1 MTAAIRAEG
10 LTKHYGKHVAITEL
24 NLEVAQGEVFG
35 FLGPNGAG
43 KSTTIRILLDLIRP
57 TAGHVEVFGVDPRS
71 GGAELRRRIGYL
83 PGELEIEGRNT
94 ARELLGFLA
103 DQHSRAGSHAVEP
116 GRIEELAKLLDLDL
130 SRKVG
135 AMSKGNKQKVGV
147 IAAFMH
153 RPDLL
158 ILDEP
163 TSGLDPLLQQR
174 FLELVAEAKGN
185 GQTVFMSSH
194 ILSEVQQIADRAVIM
209 RAGRLLGTENVED
222 LRRRSPRTVELVFGE
237 EVSADD
243 FRRLPSVRD
252 LTIDGKTVRCT
263 TEGEV
268 DELFK
273 TAARYQLVSV
283 LSTEPDLEQI
293 FFSLYGR

>member
-1 MTAAIRAEG
+1 MTAAIRTEG
-10 LTKHYGKHVAITEL
+10 LTKHYGKHVAIADL
-24 NLEVAQGEVFG
+24 DLEVTVGEVFG

-43 KSTTIRILLDLIRP
+43 KSTTIRMLLDLIRP
-57 TAGHVEVFGVDPRS
+57 TSGRVEVFGIDPRA

-83 PGELEIEGRNT
+83 PGELAIEGRNT
-94 ARELLGFLA
+94 ARELLNFLA
-103 DQHSRAGSHAVEP
+103 DQRGTVPASR
-116 GRIEELAKLLDLDL
+116 IIELADLLDLDL

-135 AMSKGNKQKVGV
+135 ALSRGNKQKVGI

-153 RPDLL
+153 RPELL

-174 FLELVAEAKGN
+174 FLDLVTEAKHN

-194 ILSEVQQIADRAVIM
+194 VLSEVQRTADRAVIM
-209 RAGRLLGTENVED
+209 RAGKLLGTENVDD
-222 LRRRSPRTVELVFGE
+222 LRRRSPRSVELVFGA
-237 EVSADD
+237 EVFADD
-243 FRRLPSVRD
+243 FARLPGVRE
-252 LTIDGKTVRCT
+252 LSIDGKTLRCT

-273 TAARYQLVSV
+273 TAAKYELVSV

>member
-1 MTAAIRAEG
+1 MTTAAIRTEG
-10 LTKHYGKHVAITEL
+10 LTKHYGKHVALTDL
-24 NLEVAQGEVFG
+24 NLEVGQGEVFG

-57 TAGHVEVFGVDPRS
+57 TSGRVEVFGVEPRV
-71 GGAELRRRIGYL
+71 GDAQLRGRIGYL

-94 ARELLGFLA
+94 ARELLAFLA
-103 DQHSRAGSHAVEP
+103 DLRGDVAP
-116 GRIEELAKLLDLDL
+116 NRITDLADLLDLDL
-130 SRKVG
+130 SKKVG
-135 AMSKGNKQKVGV
+135 AMSKGNKQKVGI

-153 RPDLL
+153 NPDLL

-174 FLELVAEAKGN
+174 FLDLVDAAKRN

-194 ILSEVQQIADRAVIM
+194 ILSEVQQTADRAVIM
-209 RAGRLLGTENVED
+209 RAGKLLGTENVED
-222 LRRRSPRTVELVFGE
+222 LRRRSPRSVELVFGE
-237 EVSADD
+237 DIFGDD
-243 FRRLPSVRD
+243 FAGLPGVRD
-252 LTIDGKTVRCT
+252 LTVDGKTLRCT

-268 DELFK
+268 DTLFK
-273 TAARYQLVSV
+273 MAAKYQLVSV

-293 FFSLYGR
+293 FFSRYGR

>member
-1 MTAAIRAEG
+1 MTIAAIRTEG
-10 LTKHYGKHVAITEL
+10 LTKHYGKHVALTDL
-24 NLEVAQGEVFG
+24 NLEVGQGEVFG

-57 TAGHVEVFGVDPRS
+57 TSGRVEVFGVEPRV
-71 GGAELRRRIGYL
+71 GGAQLRRRIGYL

-94 ARELLGFLA
+94 ARELLAFLA
-103 DQHSRAGSHAVEP
+103 DLRGDVAP
-116 GRIEELAKLLDLDL
+116 NRITDLADLLDLDL
-130 SRKVG
+130 SKKVG
-135 AMSKGNKQKVGV
+135 AMSKGNKQKVGI

-153 RPDLL
+153 NPDLL

-174 FLELVAEAKGN
+174 FLDLVDAAKHN

-194 ILSEVQQIADRAVIM
+194 ILSEVQQTADRAVIM
-209 RAGRLLGTENVED
+209 RAGKLLGTENVED
-222 LRRRSPRTVELVFGE
+222 LRRRSPRSVELVFGE
-237 EVSADD
+237 DIFGDD
-243 FRRLPSVRD
+243 FAGLPGVRD
-252 LTIDGKTVRCT
+252 LTVDGKTLRCT

-268 DELFK
+268 DTLFK
-273 TAARYQLVSV
+273 IAAKYQLVSV

>member
-1 MTAAIRAEG
+1 MTSAAIRTEG
-10 LTKHYGKHVAITEL
+10 LTKHYGKHVALTDL
-24 NLEVAQGEVFG
+24 NLEVGQGEVFG

-57 TAGHVEVFGVDPRS
+57 TSGHVEVLGVDPRA
-71 GGAELRRRIGYL
+71 GGAELRKRIGYL

-94 ARELLGFLA
+94 ARDLLGFLA
-103 DQHSRAGSHAVEP
+103 DLRGTVPAN
-116 GRIEELAKLLDLDL
+116 RITDLADLLDLDL
-130 SRKVG
+130 SKKVG
-135 AMSKGNKQKVGV
+135 AMSKGNKQKVGI

-153 RPDLL
+153 NPDLL

-174 FLELVAEAKGN
+174 FLDLVTAAKDN

-194 ILSEVQQIADRAVIM
+194 ILSEVQQTADRAVIM

-222 LRRRSPRTVELVFGE
+222 LRRRSPRSVELVFGE
-237 EVSADD
+237 DVFADD
-243 FRRLPSVRD
+243 FAALPSVRD
-252 LTIDGKTVRCT
+252 LIIDGKTLRCT

-273 TAARYQLVSV
+273 TAAKYHLVSV
-283 LSTEPDLEQI
+283 LSTEPDLEEI

>member
-1 MTAAIRAEG
+1 MTAPAIRVAG
-10 LTKHYGKHVAITEL
+10 LHKSYGKHAALTDL

-57 TAGHVEVFGVDPRS
+57 TSGQVEVFGIEPRV
-71 GGAELRRRIGYL
+71 GGARLRRRIGYL
-83 PGELEIEGRNT
+83 PGELALEGRNT
-94 ARELLGFLA
+94 ARELLTFFA
-103 DQHSRAGSHAVEP
+103 DQHGNVAA
-116 GRIEELAKLLDLDL
+116 GRIEELAELLDLDL
-130 SRKVG
+130 AKKVG
-135 AMSKGNKQKVGV
+135 SMSKGNKQKVGI

-153 RPDLL
+153 SPDLL

-174 FLELVAEAKGN
+174 FLDLVTAAKHN

-194 ILSEVQQIADRAVIM
+194 ILTEVQQTADRAVIM
-209 RAGRLLGTENVED
+209 RAGQLLATENVED
-222 LRRRSPRTVELVFGE
+222 LRRRAPRSVEMVFGAD
-237 EVSADD
+237 VFADD
-243 FRRLPSVRD
+243 FAHLPNLRD
-252 LTIDGKTVRCT
+252 LRIENRTLHCT

-268 DELFK
+268 DALFK
-273 TAARYQLVSV
+273 AAAKYPLVSV
-283 LSTEPDLEQI
+283 LSTEPDLEQM

>member
-1 MTAAIRAEG
+1 MTAAIRTEG
-10 LTKHYGKHVAITEL
+10 LSKHYGKHVALTDL
-24 NLEVAQGEVFG
+24 NLEVGQGEVFG

-57 TAGHVEVFGVDPRS
+57 TSGHVEVLGVDPRS
-71 GGAELRRRIGYL
+71 GGAELRKRIGYL

-94 ARELLGFLA
+94 ARDLLDFLA
-103 DQHSRAGSHAVEP
+103 DQRGTVPA
-116 GRIEELAKLLDLDL
+116 GRIGELAELLDLDL

-135 AMSKGNKQKVGV
+135 AMSKGNKQKVGI

-174 FLELVAEAKGN
+174 FLDLVAEAKDN

-194 ILSEVQQIADRAVIM
+194 ILSEVQQTADRAVIM

-222 LRRRSPRTVELVFGE
+222 LRRRSPRSVELVFDAE
-237 EVSADD
+237 IFADD
-243 FRRLPSVRD
+243 FARLPAVRE
-252 LTIDGKTVRCT
+252 LSIEGKTLRCT
-263 TEGEV
+263 TEGDV
-268 DELFK
+268 DALFK
-273 TAARYQLVSV
+273 VAAEYPLVSV

>member
-1 MTAAIRAEG
+1 MTTAAIRAEG
-10 LTKHYGKHVAITEL
+10 LTKHYGRHVALTDL
-24 NLEVAQGEVFG
+24 HLEVGQGEVFG

-57 TAGHVEVFGVDPRS
+57 TAGRVEVFGVEPRV
-71 GGAELRRRIGYL
+71 GGAELRKRIGYL

-103 DQHSRAGSHAVEP
+103 DLRGTVTP
-116 GRIEELAKLLDLDL
+116 KRIIELAELLDLDL
-130 SRKVG
+130 SKKVG
-135 AMSKGNKQKVGV
+135 AMSKGNKQKVGI

-153 RPDLL
+153 NPDLL

-174 FLELVAEAKGN
+174 FLDLVAEAKRN

-194 ILSEVQQIADRAVIM
+194 ILSEVQQSADRAVIM
-209 RAGRLLGTENVED
+209 RAGQLLGTENVED
-222 LRRRSPRTVELVFGE
+222 LRRRSPRSVELVFGE
-237 EVSADD
+237 NVFADD
-243 FRRLPSVRD
+243 FAKLPGVRE
-252 LTIDGKTVRCT
+252 LTIEGTTLRCT

-268 DELFK
+268 DGLFK
-273 TAARYQLVSV
+273 MAAKYPLVSV

>member
-1 MTAAIRAEG
+1 MTAAIRTEG
-10 LTKHYGKHVAITEL
+10 LTKRYGKHVAITGL
-24 NLEVAQGEVFG
+24 DLEVQPGEVFG

-57 TAGHVEVFGVDPRS
+57 TAGRVEVLGIAPRA

-83 PGELEIEGRNT
+83 PGELAIEGRNT

-103 DQHSRAGSHAVEP
+103 DQHGTVSAR
-116 GRIEELAKLLDLDL
+116 RIIELADLLDLDL

-135 AMSKGNKQKVGV
+135 AMSKGNKQKVGLV
-147 IAAFMH
+147 AAFMH

-174 FLELVAEAKGN
+174 FLDLVSEAKAN

-194 ILSEVQQIADRAVIM
+194 VLSEVQQTADRAVIM
-209 RAGRLLGTENVED
+209 RAGQLLGTENVDE
-222 LRRRSPRTVELVFGE
+222 LRRRAPRSVELVFGA
-237 EVSADD
+237 EVFADD
-243 FRRLPSVRD
+243 FARLPGVRELSVA
-252 LTIDGKTVRCT
+252 GKTLRCT

-273 TAARYQLVSV
+273 TAAKYRLVSV

>member
-1 MTAAIRAEG
+1 MTAPAIRVAG
-10 LTKHYGKHVAITEL
+10 LSKNYGKHVALTDL
-24 NLEVAQGEVFG
+24 NLEVQPGEVFG

-57 TAGHVEVFGVDPRS
+57 TAGRIEVLGTDPRT
-71 GGAELRRRIGYL
+71 GGAALRERIGYL

-103 DQHSRAGSHAVEP
+103 DQRGTVAKR
-116 GRIEELAKLLDLDL
+116 RIEELAELLDLDL
-130 SRKVG
+130 AKHVG
-135 AMSKGNKQKVGV
+135 KMSKGNKQKVGI

-158 ILDEP
+158 VLDEP

-174 FLELVAEAKGN
+174 FLGLVREAADN

-194 ILSEVQQIADRAVIM
+194 ILSEVQDTADRAVIM
-209 RAGRLLGTENVED
+209 RAGKLLGTENVED
-222 LRRRSPRTVELVFGE
+222 LRRRSPRSVELVFAEPVDEAEFAG
-237 EVSADD
+237 
-243 FRRLPSVRD
+243 LPGLRD
-252 LTIDGKTVRCT
+252 LHVDGRTLKCT

-268 DELFK
+268 DDLFK
-273 TAARYQLVSV
+273 AAAKHRIQSV
-283 LSTEPDLEQI
+283 LSTEPDLEAI

>member
-1 MTAAIRAEG
+1 MTTAAIRTEG
-10 LTKHYGKHVAITEL
+10 LTKHYGKHVALTGL
-24 NLEVAQGEVFG
+24 NLEVGQGEVFG

-57 TAGHVEVFGVDPRS
+57 TAGRVAVFGIEPRV
-71 GGAELRRRIGYL
+71 GGAQLRKRIGYL

-103 DQHSRAGSHAVEP
+103 DLRGTVTP
-116 GRIEELAKLLDLDL
+116 KRITELAELLDLDL
-130 SRKVG
+130 SKKVG
-135 AMSKGNKQKVGV
+135 AMSKGNKQKVGI

-153 RPDLL
+153 HPDLL

-174 FLELVAEAKGN
+174 FLDLVAEAKRN

-194 ILSEVQQIADRAVIM
+194 ILSEVQQSADRAVIM
-209 RAGRLLGTENVED
+209 RAGQLLGTENVED
-222 LRRRSPRTVELVFGE
+222 LRRRSPRSVELVFGE
-237 EVSADD
+237 NVFADD
-243 FRRLPSVRD
+243 FAKLPGVRD
-252 LTIDGKTVRCT
+252 LTVEGTTVRCT

-268 DELFK
+268 DGLFK
-273 TAARYQLVSV
+273 MAAKYPLVSV

-293 FFSLYGR
+293 FFSRYGR

>member
-1 MTAAIRAEG
+1 MSAPAIRVAG
-10 LTKHYGKHVAITEL
+10 LTKYYGKHAALTDL

-57 TAGHVEVFGVDPRS
+57 TSGHVEVFGTDPRT

-83 PGELEIEGRNT
+83 PGELALEGRNT
-94 ARELLGFLA
+94 ARELLNFFA
-103 DQHSRAGSHAVEP
+103 DQRGTVPA
-116 GRIEELAKLLDLDL
+116 GRIEELAQLLDLDL
-130 SRKVG
+130 AKKVG
-135 AMSKGNKQKVGV
+135 SMSKGNKQKVGLV
-147 IAAFMH
+147 AAFMH
-153 RPDLL
+153 SPDLL

-174 FLELVAEAKGN
+174 FLNLVTEAKNN

-194 ILSEVQQIADRAVIM
+194 ILTEVQQTADRAVIM
-209 RAGRLLGTENVED
+209 RSGQLLATENVED
-222 LRRRSPRTVELVFGE
+222 LRRRAPRSVEMVFGAD
-237 EVSADD
+237 VFADD
-243 FRRLPSVRD
+243 FAHLPHLRD
-252 LTIDGKTVRCT
+252 LSIEGRTLHCT

-268 DELFK
+268 DALFK
-273 TAARYQLVSV
+273 VAAKYPLLSV
-283 LSTEPDLEQI
+283 LSTEPDLEQM

>member
-1 MTAAIRAEG
+1 MTVPAIRVEG
-10 LTKHYGKHVAITEL
+10 LTKHYGKHAALTDL
-24 NLEVAQGEVFG
+24 DLEVAQGEVFG

-57 TAGHVEVFGVDPRS
+57 TAGRVEVFGTDPRK

-83 PGELEIEGRNT
+83 PGELSMEGRNT
-94 ARELLGFLA
+94 ARDLLTFLA
-103 DQHSRAGSHAVEP
+103 DQHGTVPAE
-116 GRIEELAKLLDLDL
+116 RIEELAVLLDLDL
-130 SRKVG
+130 AKKVG
-135 AMSKGNKQKVGV
+135 TMSKGNKQKVGI

-174 FLELVAEAKGN
+174 FLNLVSEAKDN

-194 ILSEVQQIADRAVIM
+194 ILTEVQQSADRAVIM
-209 RAGRLLGTENVED
+209 RAGQLLGTENVED
-222 LRRRSPRTVELVFGE
+222 LRRRAPRTVEITFG
-237 EVSADD
+237 VDIFADD
-243 FRRLPSVRD
+243 FARLPGVRD
-252 LTIDGKTVRCT
+252 LRIEDRTLYCT

-268 DELFK
+268 DALFK
-273 TAARYQLVSV
+273 MAAKYPLISV
-283 LSTEPDLEQI
+283 LSTEPDLEEM

>member
-1 MTAAIRAEG
+1 MSTAAIRTEG
-10 LTKHYGKHVAITEL
+10 LTKHYGKHVALTDL
-24 NLEVAQGEVFG
+24 NLEVGRGEVFG

-57 TAGHVEVFGVDPRS
+57 TAGRVEVLGVEPRV
-71 GGAELRRRIGYL
+71 GGAQLRKRIGYL

-103 DQHSRAGSHAVEP
+103 DLRGTVAP
-116 GRIEELAKLLDLDL
+116 NRITDLAELLDLDL
-130 SRKVG
+130 SKKVG
-135 AMSKGNKQKVGV
+135 AMSKGNKQKVGI

-153 RPDLL
+153 DPDLL

-174 FLELVAEAKGN
+174 FLDLVTEAKHN

-194 ILSEVQQIADRAVIM
+194 ILSEVQQTADRAVIM
-209 RAGRLLGTENVED
+209 RAGQLLGTENVED
-222 LRRRSPRTVELVFGE
+222 LRRRSPRSVELVFGE
-237 EVSADD
+237 GVFADD
-243 FRRLPSVRD
+243 FAELPGVRD
-252 LTIDGKTVRCT
+252 LTIEGNTLRCT

-268 DELFK
+268 DGLFK
-273 TAARYQLVSV
+273 TAAKYPLVSV

-293 FFSLYGR
+293 FFSRYGR

>member
-1 MTAAIRAEG
+1 MTTAAIRTEG
-10 LTKHYGKHVAITEL
+10 LTKHYGKHVALTDL
-24 NLEVAQGEVFG
+24 NLEVARGEVFG

-43 KSTTIRILLDLIRP
+43 KSTTIRILLDLLRP
-57 TAGHVEVFGVDPRS
+57 TSGHVEVLGTNPRK
-71 GGAELRRRIGYL
+71 GGAELRKRIGYL
-83 PGELEIEGRNT
+83 PGELQIEGRNT
-94 ARELLGFLA
+94 ARDLLGFLA
-103 DQHSRAGSHAVEP
+103 DQRGTVSGN
-116 GRIEELAKLLDLDL
+116 RITELAELLDLDL
-130 SRKVG
+130 SKKVG
-135 AMSKGNKQKVGV
+135 AMSKGNKQKVGI

-153 RPDLL
+153 NPDLL

-174 FLELVAEAKGN
+174 FLDLVTAAKAN

-194 ILSEVQQIADRAVIM
+194 ILTEVQQTADRAVIM

-222 LRRRSPRTVELVFGE
+222 LRRRSPRSVELIFGE
-237 EVSADD
+237 EIFADD
-243 FRRLPSVRD
+243 FARLPGVRD
-252 LTIDGKTVRCT
+252 LTMDAKTVRCT

-273 TAARYQLVSV
+273 VAAKYHLVSV

>member
-1 MTAAIRAEG
+1 MTAAIRTEG
-10 LTKHYGKHVAITEL
+10 LTKRYGRHIAIADL
-24 NLEVAQGEVFG
+24 DLEVQPGEVFG

-57 TAGHVEVFGVDPRS
+57 TAGRVEVLGVEPRA
-71 GGAELRRRIGYL
+71 GGAGLRQRIGYL
-83 PGELEIEGRNT
+83 PGELAIEGRNT
-94 ARELLGFLA
+94 ARDLLRFLA
-103 DQHSRAGSHAVEP
+103 DQRGTVPA
-116 GRIEELAKLLDLDL
+116 GRINELAELLDLDL

-135 AMSKGNKQKVGV
+135 AMSKGNKQKVGIV
-147 IAAFMH
+147 AAFMH
-153 RPDLL
+153 RPELL

-174 FLELVAEAKGN
+174 FMNMVREAKDN

-194 ILSEVQQIADRAVIM
+194 VLSEVQQTADRAVIM
-209 RAGRLLGTENVED
+209 RAGELLGTENVDD
-222 LRRRSPRTVELVFGE
+222 LRRRSPRSVELVFGAD
-237 EVSADD
+237 VFPDD
-243 FRRLPSVRD
+243 FARLPGVRD
-252 LTIDGKTVRCT
+252 LHVDGKTVRCT

-273 TAARYQLVSV
+273 TAAKYQLVSV

-293 FFSLYGR
+293 FFSRYRR

>member
-1 MTAAIRAEG
+1 MTAAIRTEG
-10 LTKHYGKHVAITEL
+10 LTKHYGKHIALTDL
-24 NLEVAQGEVFG
+24 NLEVARGEVFG

-57 TAGHVEVFGVDPRS
+57 TSGRVEVLGVDPRD
-71 GGAELRRRIGYL
+71 GGADLRRQIGYL

-94 ARELLGFLA
+94 ARDLLTFLA
-103 DQHSRAGSHAVEP
+103 DQRGTVAVR
-116 GRIEELAKLLDLDL
+116 RISELADLLDLDL
-130 SRKVG
+130 SKKVG
-135 AMSKGNKQKVGV
+135 AMSKGNKQKVGI

-153 RPDLL
+153 HPDLL

-174 FLELVAEAKGN
+174 FLDLVTEAKDN

-194 ILSEVQQIADRAVIM
+194 ILTEVQQTADRAVIM
-209 RAGRLLGTENVED
+209 RAGNLLGTENVED
-222 LRRRSPRTVELVFGE
+222 LRRRSPRSVELVFGE
-237 EVSADD
+237 DVFADD
-243 FRRLPSVRD
+243 FTRLPAVHD
-252 LTIDGKTVRCT
+252 LSIEGKTVRCT
-263 TEGEV
+263 TEGDV
-268 DELFK
+268 DALFK
-273 TAARYQLVSV
+273 MAAKYELVSV

>member
-1 MTAAIRAEG
+1 MTAAIRTEG
-10 LTKHYGKHVAITEL
+10 LTKHYGKHVALTDL
-24 NLEVAQGEVFG
+24 NLEVTQGEIFG

-57 TAGHVEVFGVDPRS
+57 TAGRVEVFGIDPKT
-71 GGAELRRRIGYL
+71 GGATLRKRIGYL

-94 ARELLGFLA
+94 ARDLLGFLA
-103 DQHSRAGSHAVEP
+103 DQHGDVPAR
-116 GRIEELAKLLDLDL
+116 RITDLADLLDLDL
-130 SRKVG
+130 TKKVG
-135 AMSKGNKQKVGV
+135 AMSKGNKQKVGI

-174 FLELVAEAKGN
+174 FLDLVTEAKHN

-194 ILSEVQQIADRAVIM
+194 ILSEVQQTADRAVIM
-209 RAGRLLGTENVED
+209 RAGQLLGTENVED
-222 LRRRSPRTVELVFGE
+222 LRRRSPRSVELIFGE
-237 EVSADD
+237 PIFADD
-243 FRRLPSVRD
+243 FADLPGVRD
-252 LTIDGKTVRCT
+252 LTIEGDTLRCT

-268 DELFK
+268 DALFK
-273 TAARYQLVSV
+273 TAAKYPLVSV

-293 FFSLYGR
+293 FFGLYGR

>member
-1 MTAAIRAEG
+1 MTTAIRTTG
-10 LTKHYGKHVAITEL
+10 LTKRYGRHPAITEL
-24 NLEVAQGEVFG
+24 NLEVAQGEIFG

-57 TAGHVEVFGVDPRS
+57 TAGQVEVLGADPRT
-71 GGAELRRRIGYL
+71 GGPKLRGRIGYL
-83 PGELEIEGRNT
+83 PGELAMEGRNT
-94 ARELLGFLA
+94 ARDLLGFLA
-103 DQHSRAGSHAVEP
+103 AQRSDAVPEQ
-116 GRIEELAKLLDLDL
+116 RITELADLLDLDL
-130 SRKVG
+130 TKKVG
-135 AMSKGNKQKVGV
+135 AMSKGNKQKVGI

-153 RPDLL
+153 RPELL

-174 FLELVAEAKGN
+174 FLDLVTEAKQN

-194 ILSEVQQIADRAVIM
+194 ILSEVQQVADRAVIM
-209 RAGRLLGTENVED
+209 RAGQLLGTENVEE
-222 LRRRSPRTVELVFGE
+222 LRRRSPRSVELAFAEDVF
-237 EVSADD
+237 VDD
-243 FRRLPSVRD
+243 FTRLPNVRD
-252 LTIDGKTVRCT
+252 VRLIGNTLHCT

-268 DELFK
+268 DALFK
-273 TAARYQLVSV
+273 TAAKYHLTSV

>member
-1 MTAAIRAEG
+1 MTTPAIRIEN
-10 LTKHYGKHVAITEL
+10 LTKHYGKNVALTDL
-24 NLEVAQGEVFG
+24 NLEVMPGEVFG

-57 TAGHVEVFGVDPRS
+57 TSGRVEVFGTDPRT

-83 PGELEIEGRNT
+83 PGELALEGRLT
-94 ARELLGFLA
+94 AKDLLDFLA
-103 DQHSRAGSHAVEP
+103 AQHGTVAAGH
-116 GRIEELAKLLDLDL
+116 IEELAELLDLDL
-130 SRKVG
+130 ARKVG
-135 AMSKGNKQKVGV
+135 AMSKGNKQKVGI

-174 FLELVAEAKGN
+174 FLEMVEEAKAN

-194 ILSEVQQIADRAVIM
+194 ILSEVQQTADRAVIM

-222 LRRRSPRTVELVFGE
+222 LRRRAPRSVKIVFGE
-237 EVSADD
+237 NIFDDD
-243 FRRLPSVRD
+243 FAHLPSVRD
-252 LTIDGKTVRCT
+252 LSIDGKTLRCT
-263 TEGEV
+263 TEGDV
-268 DELFK
+268 DALFK
-273 TAARYQLVSV
+273 TATKYPLVSV
-283 LSTEPDLEQI
+283 LSTEPDLEEL
-293 FFSLYGR
+293 FFNLYERR

>member
-1 MTAAIRAEG
+1 MTAAIRTEG
-10 LTKHYGKHVAITEL
+10 LTKRYGKHTALTDL

-57 TAGHVEVFGVDPRS
+57 SAGRVEVLGTDPRR

-103 DQHSRAGSHAVEP
+103 DQRGDVAAN
-116 GRIEELAKLLDLDL
+116 RINELAELLDLDL
-130 SRKVG
+130 AKKVG
-135 AMSKGNKQKVGV
+135 AMSKGNKQKVGL

-174 FLELVAEAKGN
+174 FLDLVTEAKNN

-194 ILSEVQQIADRAVIM
+194 ILSEVQQTADRAVIM
-209 RAGRLLGTENVED
+209 RAGQLLGTENVDD
-222 LRRRSPRTVELVFGE
+222 LRRRSPRSVELTFGE
-237 EVSADD
+237 DVFADD
-243 FRRLPSVRD
+243 FARLPAVRD
-252 LTIDGKTVRCT
+252 LRIEGKTVRCT

-268 DELFK
+268 DALFK
-273 TAARYQLVSV
+273 VAAKYQLVSV

>member
-1 MTAAIRAEG
+1 MTAAIRTEG
-10 LTKHYGKHVAITEL
+10 LTKNYGKHVAITDL
-24 NLEVAQGEVFG
+24 DLEVAEGEVFG

-57 TAGHVEVFGVDPRS
+57 TAGQVEVLGIDPRK
-71 GGAELRRRIGYL
+71 GGAQLRERIGYL
-83 PGELEIEGRNT
+83 PGELAIEGRNT
-94 ARELLGFLA
+94 ARDLLGFLA
-103 DQHSRAGSHAVEP
+103 DQRATPVPAQ
-116 GRIEELAKLLDLDL
+116 RIIELAELLDLDL
-130 SRKVG
+130 SKKVG
-135 AMSKGNKQKVGV
+135 AMSKGNKQKVGI

-174 FLELVAEAKGN
+174 FLDLVTEAKNN

-194 ILSEVQQIADRAVIM
+194 ILSEVQQTADRAVIM
-209 RAGRLLGTENVED
+209 RAGKLLGTENVED
-222 LRRRSPRTVELVFGE
+222 LRRRSPRSVELVFGE
-237 EVSADD
+237 DVFTDD
-243 FRRLPSVRD
+243 FARLPAVRD
-252 LTIDGKTVRCT
+252 LSIDGKTVRCT

-268 DELFK
+268 DALFK
-273 TAARYQLVSV
+273 VAAKYELVSV

-293 FFSLYGR
+293 FFGLYGR

>member
-1 MTAAIRAEG
+1 MTTAAIRTEG
-10 LTKHYGKHVAITEL
+10 LTKHYGKHVALTEL
-24 NLEVAQGEVFG
+24 NLEVGQGEVFG

-57 TAGHVEVFGVDPRS
+57 TSGHVEVLGVDPRA
-71 GGAELRRRIGYL
+71 GGAELRKRIGYL

-94 ARELLGFLA
+94 ARDLLGFLA
-103 DQHSRAGSHAVEP
+103 DLRGTVPAN
-116 GRIEELAKLLDLDL
+116 RITDLADLLDLDL
-130 SRKVG
+130 SKKVG
-135 AMSKGNKQKVGV
+135 AMSKGNKQKVGI

-153 RPDLL
+153 NPDLL

-174 FLELVAEAKGN
+174 FLDLVTAAKHN

-194 ILSEVQQIADRAVIM
+194 ILSEVQQTADRAVIM
-209 RAGRLLGTENVED
+209 RAGKLLGTENVED
-222 LRRRSPRTVELVFGE
+222 LRRRSPRSVELVFGE
-237 EVSADD
+237 DIFADD
-243 FRRLPSVRD
+243 FAKLPDVRD
-252 LTIDGKTVRCT
+252 LTIEGKTLRCT

-268 DELFK
+268 DDLFK
-273 TAARYQLVSV
+273 MAAKYRLVSV

>member
-1 MTAAIRAEG
+1 MTAAIRTEG
-10 LTKHYGKHVAITEL
+10 LTKHYGKHVAITDL
-24 NLEVAQGEVFG
+24 DLEVRPGEVFG

-57 TAGHVEVFGVDPRS
+57 TAGRVEVLGVDPRA
-71 GGAELRRRIGYL
+71 GGPELRQRIGYL
-83 PGELEIEGRNT
+83 PGELAIEGRNT
-94 ARELLGFLA
+94 ARDLLRFLA
-103 DQHSRAGSHAVEP
+103 DQRGTVPA
-116 GRIEELAKLLDLDL
+116 GRINELAELLDLDL

-135 AMSKGNKQKVGV
+135 AMSKGNKQKVGIV
-147 IAAFMH
+147 AAFMH
-153 RPDLL
+153 RPELL

-174 FLELVAEAKGN
+174 FMDLVLEAKGN

-194 ILSEVQQIADRAVIM
+194 VLSEVQQTADRAVIM
-209 RAGRLLGTENVED
+209 RAGKLLGTENVDD
-222 LRRRSPRTVELVFGE
+222 LRRRSPRSVELVFGAD
-237 EVSADD
+237 VFPDD
-243 FRRLPSVRD
+243 FTRLPGVRD
-252 LTIDGKTVRCT
+252 LRVDGKTLRCT

-273 TAARYQLVSV
+273 TAAKYQLVSV

>member
-1 MTAAIRAEG
+1 MTTAAIRTEG
-10 LTKHYGKHVAITEL
+10 LTKHYGKHVALTDL
-24 NLEVAQGEVFG
+24 NLEVGQGEVFG

-57 TAGHVEVFGVDPRS
+57 TSGQVEVLGVDPRA
-71 GGAELRRRIGYL
+71 GGAELRKRIGYL

-94 ARELLGFLA
+94 ARDLLGFLA
-103 DQHSRAGSHAVEP
+103 DLRGTVPAN
-116 GRIEELAKLLDLDL
+116 RITDLADLLDLDL
-130 SRKVG
+130 SKKVG
-135 AMSKGNKQKVGV
+135 AMSKGNKQKVGI

-153 RPDLL
+153 NPDLL

-174 FLELVAEAKGN
+174 FLDLVTAAKHN

-194 ILSEVQQIADRAVIM
+194 ILSEVQQTADRAVIM

-222 LRRRSPRTVELVFGE
+222 LRRRSPRSVELVFGE
-237 EVSADD
+237 DIFADD
-243 FRRLPSVRD
+243 FAKLPGVRD
-252 LTIDGKTVRCT
+252 LTIEGKTLRCT

-268 DELFK
+268 DDLFK
-273 TAARYQLVSV
+273 MAAKYRMVSV
-283 LSTEPDLEQI
+283 LSAEPDLERI

>member
-1 MTAAIRAEG
+1 MSAAILAEG
-10 LTKHYGKHVAITEL
+10 LTKRYGKHVALTDL
-24 NLEVAQGEVFG
+24 DLEVAQGEVFG

-57 TAGHVEVFGVDPRS
+57 TAGRVEVLGMDPRA
-71 GGAELRRRIGYL
+71 GGAELRSHIGYL

-94 ARELLGFLA
+94 AGELLRFLA
-103 DQHSRAGSHAVEP
+103 DQRGTVAASR
-116 GRIEELAKLLDLDL
+116 ITELADLLDLDL
-130 SRKVG
+130 SKKVG
-135 AMSKGNKQKVGV
+135 AMSKGNKQKVGIV
-147 IAAFMH
+147 AAFMH
-153 RPDLL
+153 RPQLL

-174 FLELVAEAKGN
+174 FLTLVSEAKAN

-194 ILSEVQQIADRAVIM
+194 ILSEVQQTADRAVIM
-209 RAGRLLGTENVED
+209 RAGKLLGTENVED
-222 LRRRSPRTVELVFGE
+222 LRRRSPRAVELVFDE
-237 EVSADD
+237 DVFADD
-243 FRRLPSVRD
+243 FANLTGVRD
-252 LTIDGKTVRCT
+252 LSVADRTVRCT

-273 TAARYQLVSV
+273 TAAKYRLVSV

>member
-1 MTAAIRAEG
+1 MTAAIRTEG
-10 LTKHYGKHVAITEL
+10 LTKHYGKHVALTGL
-24 NLEVAQGEVFG
+24 DLDVRAGEVFG

-57 TAGHVEVFGVDPRS
+57 TSGRVEVFGVDPRK
-71 GGAELRRRIGYL
+71 GGAELRKRIGYL
-83 PGELEIEGRNT
+83 PGELALEGRNT
-94 ARELLGFLA
+94 AGDLLGFLA
-103 DQHSRAGSHAVEP
+103 DQRDGAVP
-116 GRIEELAKLLDLDL
+116 ARRITELAELLDLDL
-130 SRKVG
+130 SKKVG
-135 AMSKGNKQKVGV
+135 AMSKGNKQKVGIV
-147 IAAFMH
+147 AAFMH

-174 FLELVAEAKGN
+174 FLDLVTAAKTD

-194 ILSEVQQIADRAVIM
+194 VLSEVQQTADHAVIM
-209 RAGRLLGTENVED
+209 RAGKLLGTENVDE
-222 LRRRSPRTVELVFGE
+222 LRRRSPRSVELVFGAD
-237 EVSADD
+237 VFADD
-243 FRRLPSVRD
+243 FARLPGVRD
-252 LTIDGKTVRCT
+252 LTVDGRTLHCT

-268 DELFK
+268 DGLFK
-273 TAARYQLVSV
+273 MAAKYPLVSV

>member
-1 MTAAIRAEG
+1 MTVPAIRVAG
-10 LTKHYGKHVAITEL
+10 LIKHYGKHVALTDL
-24 NLEVAQGEVFG
+24 TLDVAPGEVFG

-57 TAGHVEVFGVDPRS
+57 TAGHVEIFGTDPRA

-83 PGELEIEGRNT
+83 PGELALEGRNT
-94 ARELLGFLA
+94 ARELLAFFA
-103 DQHSRAGSHAVEP
+103 DQRGTVPA
-116 GRIEELAKLLDLDL
+116 GRIEELAGLLDLDL
-130 SRKVG
+130 SKRVG
-135 AMSKGNKQKVGV
+135 SMSKGNKQKVGI

-153 RPDLL
+153 SPDLL

-174 FLELVAEAKGN
+174 FLDLVGEAKRN

-194 ILSEVQQIADRAVIM
+194 ILSEVQQTADRAVIM
-209 RAGRLLGTENVED
+209 RAGQLLGTENVEE
-222 LRRRSPRTVELVFGE
+222 LRRRAPRSVEMVFAAD
-237 EVSADD
+237 VFADD
-243 FRRLPSVRD
+243 FERLPGVRD
-252 LTIDGKTVRCT
+252 LEISGRSLRCT

-268 DELFK
+268 DALFK
-273 TAARYQLVSV
+273 TAAKYPLVSV
-283 LSTEPDLEQI
+283 LSTEPDLEQM

>member
-1 MTAAIRAEG
+1 MSAAILAEG
-10 LTKHYGKHVAITEL
+10 LTKRYGKHVALTDL
-24 NLEVAQGEVFG
+24 DLEVAQGEVFG

-57 TAGHVEVFGVDPRS
+57 TAGRVEVLGMDPRV
-71 GGAELRRRIGYL
+71 GGAELRAHIGYL

-94 ARELLGFLA
+94 AGDLLGFLA
-103 DQHSRAGSHAVEP
+103 DQRGAVEP
-116 GRIEELAKLLDLDL
+116 GRITELADLLDLDL

-135 AMSKGNKQKVGV
+135 AMSKGNKQKVGI

-153 RPDLL
+153 RPHLL

-174 FLELVAEAKGN
+174 FLGLVSEAKAN

-194 ILSEVQQIADRAVIM
+194 ILSEVQQTADRAVIM
-209 RAGRLLGTENVED
+209 RAGKLLGTENVED
-222 LRRRSPRTVELVFGE
+222 LRRRSPRAVELVFDE
-237 EVSADD
+237 DVFADD
-243 FRRLPSVRD
+243 FAGLPGVRD
-252 LTIDGKTVRCT
+252 LSVTDRTVRCT

-273 TAARYQLVSV
+273 KAAKYRLVSV

>member
-1 MTAAIRAEG
+1 MSAAILAEG
-10 LTKHYGKHVAITEL
+10 LTKRYGKHVALTNL
-24 NLEVAQGEVFG
+24 DLEVAQGEVFG

-57 TAGHVEVFGVDPRS
+57 TAGRVEVLGMDPRV
-71 GGAELRRRIGYL
+71 GGAELRAHIGYL

-94 ARELLGFLA
+94 ASELLGFLA
-103 DQHSRAGSHAVEP
+103 DQRGTVEP
-116 GRIEELAKLLDLDL
+116 GRIAELADLLDLDL

-135 AMSKGNKQKVGV
+135 AMSKGNKQKVGI

-153 RPDLL
+153 RPELL

-174 FLELVAEAKGN
+174 FLTLVSEAKAN

-194 ILSEVQQIADRAVIM
+194 ILSEVQQTADRAVIM

-222 LRRRSPRTVELVFGE
+222 LRRRSPRSVQLVFDE
-237 EVSADD
+237 DVFADD
-243 FRRLPSVRD
+243 FANLPGIRD
-252 LTIDGKTVRCT
+252 LSVVDRTVRCT

-273 TAARYQLVSV
+273 TAAKYRMVSV